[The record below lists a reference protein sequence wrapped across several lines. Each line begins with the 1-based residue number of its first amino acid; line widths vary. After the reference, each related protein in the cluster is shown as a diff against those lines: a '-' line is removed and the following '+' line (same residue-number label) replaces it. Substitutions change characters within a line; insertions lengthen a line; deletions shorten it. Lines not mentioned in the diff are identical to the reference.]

1 MSLVRNGGNLLQAM
15 FFRSE
20 LIFSRSTA
28 FYDPLLKLPSVS
40 VLLFNPFANGQPH
53 GYSSRTLNRLL
64 NYREI
69 LLTAGVIAIYEATW
83 RYFLSVR

>member
-1 MSLVRNGGNLLQAM
+1 M
-15 FFRSE
+15 FFKLE
-20 LIFSRSTA
+20 LIFSRLMT
-28 FYDPLLKLPSVS
+28 FCKLLLKLPSDS
-40 VLLFNPFANGQPH
+40 VFFFKLFANGRLRH
-53 GYSSRTLNRLL
+53 TVIHRALNRLL